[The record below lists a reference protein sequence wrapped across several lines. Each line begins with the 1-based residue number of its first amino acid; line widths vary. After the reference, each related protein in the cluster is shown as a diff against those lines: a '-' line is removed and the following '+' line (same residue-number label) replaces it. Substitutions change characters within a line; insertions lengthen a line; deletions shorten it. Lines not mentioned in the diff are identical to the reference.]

1 MKKLFTSV
9 LALAIAFT
17 PVATQQCFATET
29 QPQVEQTTTQA
40 TQTAEESVCT
50 KTVRFIGCCVVAGCV
65 GACLSYIPIPS
76 SIPIFLVTTPCTMAL
91 NWLMK

>member
-50 KTVRFIGCCVVAGCV
+50 KIARVIGAGFVGGCV

-76 SIPIFLVTTPCTMAL
+76 SIPIFLVTTPCILAL
-91 NWLMK
+91 DWLFK